1 MGGYTT
7 PVYQNQSFM
16 TQKLNILS
24 KDVEIK
30 DNNQH
35 YPLNYNHLEIIVMK
49 NLIIPFAA
57 AMLLCF
63 TSCEKTNKPNAE
75 QTKTE
80 IKNPGELI
88 DREKYLVTI
97 TGCNDCHTPKK
108 MGPKGPELIEE
119 LLLSGFQ
126 GKNAIPEFD
135 KEKTQ
140 KGFAQM
146 SPDMTAAAGP
156 WGISFAANLT
166 PDETG
171 IGSWTFEQFK
181 TAMTQGKYK
190 GMENGRPLLPPMP
203 WFNFTEMK
211 DEDLHAIFAY
221 LKSIKPVE
229 NLVPSPVS
237 PNK

>member
-1 MGGYTT
+1 MKKIHIASLATAALVALT
-7 PVYQNQSFM
+7 AC
-16 TQKLNILS
+16 QKTVKPDS
-24 KDVEIK
+24 AQKPMAIK
-30 DNNQH
+30 D
-35 YPLNYNHLEIIVMK
+35 
-49 NLIIPFAA
+49 
-57 AMLLCF
+57 
-63 TSCEKTNKPNAE
+63 SAE
-75 QTKTE
+75 LVQY
-80 IKNPGELI
+80 G
-88 DREKYLVTI
+88 KYLVTI

-135 KEKTQ
+135 KERTQ

-156 WGISFAANLT
+156 WGVSFAANIT

-181 TAMTQGKYK
+181 TAITQGKYK
-190 GMENGRPLLPPMP
+190 GQDNGRPLLPPMP
-203 WFNFTEMK
+203 WFNYTEMK
-211 DEDLHAIFAY
+211 DEDLRAIFAY

-229 NLVPSPVS
+229 NVVPAP
-237 PNK
+237 KQFEK

>member
-1 MGGYTT
+1 MKAI
-7 PVYQNQSFM
+7 SISAAFLAIFLISC
-16 TQKLNILS
+16 QKTS
-24 KDVEIK
+24 APDPDQKPFVKKD
-30 DNNQH
+30 
-35 YPLNYNHLEIIVMK
+35 
-49 NLIIPFAA
+49 
-57 AMLLCF
+57 
-63 TSCEKTNKPNAE
+63 SAE
-75 QTKTE
+75 LVQY
-80 IKNPGELI
+80 G
-88 DREKYLVTI
+88 KYLVTI

-135 KEKTQ
+135 KEKNQ
-140 KGFAQM
+140 KGFAEM

-171 IGSWTFEQFK
+171 IGNWTFEQFK

-190 GMENGRPLLPPMP
+190 GMANGRPLLPPMP
-203 WFNFTEMK
+203 WFNFTEIK
-211 DEDLHAIFAY
+211 DEDLQAIFSY

-229 NLVPSPVS
+229 NVVPSPVTAS
-237 PNK
+237 N